1 MSDISSVGK
10 IAYIYDEQSDTW
22 HPVAGMTDASADFSW
37 TGNHS
42 FSSSSSVSVG
52 GPLLARSGINS
63 FVSTSDRNT
72 KIPSPVNGTLA
83 LVIVNNTPQLQYFYN
98 GWKVYGDNAQLSGKT
113 TDFVLSSGDMG
124 RTLEVDSSA
133 SLTIT
138 VPSDTQ
144 ATIPV
149 GSQVAFIQAG
159 PGTVTFVPSTSGG
172 TVTLLSKNSN
182 RRISTQYSQVL
193 LVKRAA
199 NSWYLF
205 GDLTAA

>member
-1 MSDISSVGK
+1 MSTISNVGK
-10 IAYIYDEQSDTW
+10 IAYIYDQPTDTW

-42 FSSSSSVSVG
+42 FASSGSVSIG
-52 GPLLARSGINS
+52 GSLLARSGINS
-63 FVSTSDRNT
+63 FVSVADRNT
-72 KIPSPVNGTLA
+72 KIPSPVNGTIA
-83 LVIVNNTPQLQYFYN
+83 LVVVNNVPQLQYFYN
-98 GWKVYGDNAQLSGKT
+98 GWKIYGDNAQLESKT
-113 TDFVLSSGDMG
+113 ASFTISAADMG
-124 RTLEVDSSA
+124 KTLEVSLASA
-133 SLTIT
+133 LTIT

-144 ATIPV
+144 AAIPV

-159 PGTVTFVPSTSGG
+159 TGSVTFVPSTSGG

-182 RRISTQYSQVL
+182 RRISGQYSQVL

>member
-1 MSDISSVGK
+1 MSTVSNIGK
-10 IAYIYDEQSDTW
+10 IAYIYDQPTDTW

-37 TGNHS
+37 TGNHN
-42 FSSSSSVSVG
+42 FSSSGSVSIG
-52 GPLLARSGINS
+52 GSLLARSGINS
-63 FVSTSDRNT
+63 FISVADRNQ
-72 KIPSPVNGTLA
+72 KIPSPVNGTIA
-83 LVIVNNTPQLQYFYN
+83 LVVVNNVPQLQYFYN
-98 GWKVYGDNAQLSGKT
+98 GWKIYGDNAQLESKT
-113 TDFVLSSGDMG
+113 ASFTISAADMG
-124 RTLEVDSSA
+124 KTLEVSLASA
-133 SLTIT
+133 LTIT

-144 ATIPV
+144 AAIPA

-159 PGTVTFVPSTSGG
+159 TGSVTFVPSTSGG

-182 RRISTQYSQVL
+182 RRISGQYSQVL

>member
-1 MSDISSVGK
+1 MSTISNIGK
-10 IAYIYDEQSDTW
+10 IAYIYDQPTDTW

-37 TGNHS
+37 TGNHN
-42 FSSSSSVSVG
+42 FSSSGAVSIG
-52 GPLLARSGINS
+52 GSLLARSGINS
-63 FVSTSDRNT
+63 FVSVADRNA

-83 LVIVNNTPQLQYFYN
+83 VVVVNNTPQLQYFYN
-98 GWKVYGDNAQLSGKT
+98 GWKIYGDNAQLESKTASFIISPADAGKT
-113 TDFVLSSGDMG
+113 
-124 RTLEVDSSA
+124 LEISSA
-133 SLTIT
+133 SALTIT

-144 ATIPV
+144 ASIAT
-149 GSQVAFIQAG
+149 GSQIAFIQAG
-159 PGTVTFVPSTSGG
+159 TGSVTFVPSTSGG

-182 RRISTQYSQVL
+182 RRISGQYSQVL

>member
-1 MSDISSVGK
+1 MSTISNIGK
-10 IAYIYDEQSDTW
+10 IAYIYDQTTDTW

-37 TGNHS
+37 TGNHN
-42 FSSSSSVSVG
+42 FSSSGNVSIG
-52 GPLLARSGINS
+52 GSLLARSGINS
-63 FVSTSDRNT
+63 FVSVADRNA

-83 LVIVNNTPQLQYFYN
+83 VVVVNNTPQLQYFYN
-98 GWKVYGDNAQLSGKT
+98 GWKIYGDNAQLESKT
-113 TDFVLSSGDMG
+113 ASFTISAADMG
-124 RTLEVDSSA
+124 KTLEVSLASA
-133 SLTIT
+133 LTIT

-144 ATIPV
+144 AAIPV

-159 PGTVTFVPSTSGG
+159 TGSVTFVPSTSGG

-182 RRISTQYSQVL
+182 RRISGQYSQVL

>member
-1 MSDISSVGK
+1 VSQISNVGK
-10 IAYIYDEQSDTW
+10 IAYIYDQPTNTW

-37 TGNHS
+37 TGDHT
-42 FSSSSSVSVG
+42 FSSSSNVAIS

-63 FVSTSDRNT
+63 FVSVADRNT
-72 KIPSPVNGTLA
+72 RIPSPVNGTLA
-83 LVIVNNTPQLQYFYN
+83 VVVVNNTPQLQYFYD
-98 GWKVYGDNAQLSGKT
+98 GWKIYGDNAQLEGK
-113 TDFVLSSGDMG
+113 SSSFTVSAADMG
-124 RTLEVDSSA
+124 KTLEVSSA
-133 SLTIT
+133 SALTIT

-159 PGTVTFVPSTSGG
+159 TGSVTFVPSASGA